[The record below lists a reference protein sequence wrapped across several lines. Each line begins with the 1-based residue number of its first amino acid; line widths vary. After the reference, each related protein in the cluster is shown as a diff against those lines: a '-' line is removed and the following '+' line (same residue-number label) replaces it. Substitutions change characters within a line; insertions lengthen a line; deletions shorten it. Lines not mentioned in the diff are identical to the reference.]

1 MVQGTGKCC
10 PVSSLEGPCVIALPV
25 LSFNCNLCFF
35 HRHEI
40 FLVGATNTIQTV
52 ITAYNVGV
60 FRSLLL
66 LLVFVPYVFSGG
78 SLSLR
83 AYLVILSLIDAL
95 RRTFISFLSRAL
107 LFATES
113 HVAVVRI
120 QVNNALYCTF
130 SCVLKHAYI
139 GKC

>member
-1 MVQGTGKCC
+1 MKGGAGNRQ
-10 PVSSLEGPCVIALPV
+10 V
-25 LSFNCNLCFF
+25 LSSELLGRSLCHCPPCSVSLNCNLCFF

-66 LLVFVPYVFSGG
+66 LLVFVSYVFSGG

-95 RRTFISFLSRAL
+95 RRTLISFLSRAL

-130 SCVLKHAYI
+130 SVY
-139 GKC
+139 